1 MLCLQAARGSALSL
15 LTVLCFCVR
24 DAFFSFERSCLSL
37 RACACHADHEIK
49 RRRAT
54 ADPRG
59 ASCSRQRERIHG
71 RLPSGREHGR
81 SHGWRRKCTN
91 SHCAS
96 HRSRVPPPHT
106 SGYRRCFTLVHC
118 SLAQLSG
125 ARDPKPFLRPVTVT
139 RSTVEPWVER
149 DETALPVPVR
159 RASLTNLGP
168 RSSAHSRG
176 WGAHA
181 PPKIP
186 CRGLTVRPL

>member
-15 LTVLCFCVR
+15 LTVLCFYVR
-24 DAFFSFERSCLSL
+24 DAFFSFLSVAPRIRVSRRSRNQTRSGDGRSARSVLQPSARTIPRAPSIRERARTQPWLEKEMHELAL
-37 RACACHADHEIK
+37 RQPGVACA
-49 RRRAT
+49 RRT
-54 ADPRG
+54 
-59 ASCSRQRERIHG
+59 
-71 RLPSGREHGR
+71 LPGIVV
-81 SHGWRRKCTN
+81 
-91 SHCAS
+91 AS
-96 HRSRVPPPHT
+96 HV
-106 SGYRRCFTLVHC
+106 FNC

-139 RSTVEPWVER
+139 RSTVEPWAEH